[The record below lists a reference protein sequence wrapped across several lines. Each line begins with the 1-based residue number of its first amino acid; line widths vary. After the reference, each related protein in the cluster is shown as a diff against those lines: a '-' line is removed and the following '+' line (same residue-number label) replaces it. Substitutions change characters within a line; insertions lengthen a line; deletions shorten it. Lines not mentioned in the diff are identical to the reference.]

1 MGCRDPASLSQ
12 TIDMEIDH
20 LNRIVGNL
28 LDMSRIEAGT
38 LPSERDW
45 CDLAEVIGA
54 TLQHLDLRLNGRS
67 LTVDLAPDLPL
78 VFINPVLVDQILTNL
93 LENALKYT
101 PPGTPFRLIAQYVD
115 AADTPGD
122 GHRDSARSWPWHPGT

>member
-1 MGCRDPASLSQ
+1 MGCRDQRSLGQ

-54 TLQHLDLRLNGRS
+54 TRQHLDLRLNGRP

-101 PPGTPFRLIAQYVD
+101 PSGD
-115 AADTPGD
+115 ADWPYRALYRS
-122 GHRDSARSWPWHPGT
+122 HRYTWVRSR